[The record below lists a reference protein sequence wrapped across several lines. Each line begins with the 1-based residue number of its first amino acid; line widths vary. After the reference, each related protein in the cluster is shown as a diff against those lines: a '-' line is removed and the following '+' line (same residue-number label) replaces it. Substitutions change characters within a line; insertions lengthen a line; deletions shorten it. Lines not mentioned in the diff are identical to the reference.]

1 MTARDRIR
9 ALPPTAPDAPRTPS
23 RAAPAETG
31 SGPGW
36 LPLAACCLGTF
47 LLLLYT
53 SIVTVALP
61 GIGAG
66 LGADH
71 GAQQWVI
78 DVYTL
83 ALAGLLLGAG
93 AIGDALGSRRVCL
106 AGLAGFTLA
115 TLACGLATSPGLLIA
130 ARAGQGVAGAAM
142 LATIVPLIGLTYA
155 RPGQRATA
163 FAVWGA
169 VAGAASAVGTVCGGV
184 LTEYA
189 GWRWLFLGS
198 LPLCAGALALAA
210 RSLPH
215 ATVPPPPDPAP
226 DRAPDRVPD
235 PAREPGHAPGPDRA
249 ARGLFRTGVDWPGIV
264 LVSVAVTGLAYAVIA
279 GGESGWGAPNSLAG
293 WLAALGAGG
302 GFVLAERRCPRPIL
316 PPALVTA
323 PRFAAVLLAAFG
335 YYFAAFGALPALA
348 TWMQTGL
355 GLASSA
361 VSLVLV
367 VQLVV
372 FVAVSGLVSRHLHA
386 LHPAWTLGAGTIL
399 VGVGAL
405 IATAVAGRPDWP
417 VLLPFLVLSGVG
429 AGVVSPVLPAVAIAT
444 APPHHAGAAGGAANA
459 VRQLG
464 LTLGVAV
471 CGTLTRTS
479 TAPRMSLACAA
490 CALVAVTTGALAVRL
505 LLRSG
510 TR

>member
-9 ALPPTAPDAPRTPS
+9 TLPPTTPDAPRAPS
-23 RAAPAETG
+23 RAAPAGTG

-53 SIVTVALP
+53 TVVTVALP

-198 LPLCAGALALAA
+198 LPLCAVALALAA

-215 ATVPPPPDPAP
+215 ATVPPSPASAPAP
-226 DRAPDRVPD
+226 APAPESGFT
-235 PAREPGHAPGPDRA
+235 PCGART
-249 ARGLFRTGVDWPGIV
+249 ARRLFRTRVDWPGIV
-264 LVSVAVTGLAYAVIA
+264 LVSVAVTGLAYAVIS
-279 GGESGWGAPNSLAG
+279 GGESGWGAPDSLAG
-293 WLAALGAGG
+293 WLTALCAGG

-316 PPALVTA
+316 PPALITA
-323 PRFAAVLLAAFG
+323 PRFVAVLLAAFG

-355 GLASSA
+355 GLASPA

-367 VQLVV
+367 AQLVV

-405 IATAVAGRPDWP
+405 TATAVAGRPDWP

-471 CGTLTRTS
+471 CGTLTHTS

-490 CALVAVTTGALAVRL
+490 CALVAITTGALAVRL
-505 LLRSG
+505 LRRSDSS
-510 TR
+510 